1 MKNLRKIWIIIALAL
16 PLLISSSC
24 SKDKDPVDD
33 EEEIDYTQFSI
44 INNGNGAVTTID
56 PSDTKTLEIV
66 QTIPSFTGG
75 SSYSSMKSST
85 VRQSA
90 NNLKA
95 ITDDVPSG
103 TFPANLPVMF
113 FFNNKLYLN
122 SVKDNVEIIVDGE
135 NVKGTIAINEGAN
148 GFAIL
153 TFTPWKEFKVNKSI
167 SVTIKKEIQ
176 SKGGIGMLEDVNLLY
191 QTMQGASGNFDGN
204 GNFEKGTDGVM
215 YIGDGSRMQAKAP
228 LTPQQGQWYSAISSG
243 SRLVSGEGMAVGGAS
258 SMMILGPINKDITS
272 LNFHYDFISAE
283 FNDYVD
289 SEFDDCAMFTITGP
303 KGSYSEFITSVNT
316 IRFDN
321 KAFTGFPG
329 MPDDGD
335 NYAGHIGWVKREIK
349 FDKVGTPAYV
359 TFTVTDV
366 SDLILS
372 SILAID
378 NIDY

>member
-16 PLLISSSC
+16 PLLILSSC
-24 SKDKDPVDD
+24 GEDKDPIVD

-44 INNGNGAVTTID
+44 VNNGNGAVATID
-56 PSDTKTLEIV
+56 PTDTKTLEIV
-66 QTIPSFTGG
+66 QTIPSFTEGTP
-75 SSYSSMKSST
+75 YSSMKSST

-95 ITDDVPSG
+95 VTDNASSG

-122 SVKDNVEIIVDGE
+122 SIKDNVEIIVDGE
-135 NVKGTIAINEGAN
+135 SVKGTIAINEGAN

-153 TFTPWKEFKVNKSI
+153 TFIPWKEFKVDKSI
-167 SVTIKKEIQ
+167 SVTIKKGIQ
-176 SKGGIGMLEDVNLLY
+176 SKGGIGMPEDVNLLY
-191 QTMQGASGNFDGN
+191 QTMQGASGTFDGN
-204 GNFEKGTDGVM
+204 SGFEKGTDGIM
-215 YIGDGSRMQAKAP
+215 FMGDGSRIQAKGPLAP
-228 LTPQQGQWYSAISSG
+228 QEGQWHAAISSG
-243 SRLVSGEGMAVGGAS
+243 SALVSGEGIAIGNAS
-258 SMMILGPINKDITS
+258 SMMILGPVNKEITS
-272 LNFHYDFISAE
+272 LNFYYDFISAE

-321 KAFTGFPG
+321 KAFTEFSN

-335 NYAGHIGWVKREIK
+335 NYAGHIGWAKREIK

-378 NIDY
+378 NIAY